1 MTQQELL
8 EHYRR
13 HFPKGLRGM
22 LTDSRVRVLCVARQ
36 RTDMP
41 AVLWE
46 AQDSSATGWCDADY
60 FEKHFTPDPR

>member
-1 MTQQELL
+1 MTPQEML

-13 HFPKGLRGM
+13 RFPKGQRGTLDAM
-22 LTDSRVRVLCVARQ
+22 PVRVLSVARQ

-46 AQDSSATGWCDADY
+46 SLDSAATGWRDADY
-60 FEKHFTPDPR
+60 FEEHFTPDQP